1 MSTENLK
8 VTASFE
14 DKGLKSG
21 LNDARKEL
29 ASTAVAATKLDSSLK
44 GGAKG
49 TNQAANA
56 LTNLGRVAQD
66 APFGFIGIQ
75 NNLNPLLESFQRLK
89 AETGSTGS
97 ALKSLAGS
105 LIGPAGLGFALS
117 AASAL
122 FLAFGP
128 AIKDFINN
136 TTAAEKA
143 QKSLND
149 KLGESEASVAGNLAR
164 LSALVAI
171 AKDVSRSDNE
181 RKEALGALNKEYD
194 GFNGK
199 LTLANI
205 NTAEATRLINA
216 QTAAIV
222 RQAKIKGVED
232 LISKQTGE
240 NIKIQNQELDK
251 NLSLWEQVKIAIK
264 NQSNYSGA
272 SVDAVLKALKNREKS
287 LKEGEAAIT
296 SYSDVLKKLLSE
308 EAIDGTLFKEP
319 KVKNAKKQT
328 EKDVLTISE
337 VLAKLGKDLDFLNA
351 KEINLK
357 TDESKAKITSL
368 ENAIESLVKKI
379 GLSTKDPL
387 VLKLFA
393 QIQGLEKAALQKE
406 ILKITRSEQSKIV
419 VDVDIKPN
427 LKLAN
432 KSFAVQQLL
441 AEIDNVQRL
450 AAERLKG
457 FNDIIQNTLT
467 SGLTGVGESI
477 ANAITGDGSFGDIFK
492 GIFASLGAGVKALG
506 QELIKTYTLI
516 QLVKKIGF
524 KNPVAGIAAGI
535 ALVALGS
542 LLQASFAK
550 KNAFATG
557 VRGFEG
563 GTALVGERG
572 PELVQLPRGS
582 NVVPNAQTLAMR
594 GGGAIV
600 AEYTIRGTDLVT
612 ILKRTNEFNSRNY

>member
-143 QKSLND
+143 QKALND

-222 RQAKIKGVED
+222 RQAKIKGVEN
-232 LISKQTGE
+232 LISEQTAK
-240 NIKIQNQELDK
+240 NIKVQNQELSE
-251 NLSLWEQVKIAIK
+251 NLSLWDNIKIAIK
-264 NQSNYSGA
+264 NQSNLSGGQ
-272 SVDAVLKALKNREKS
+272 VDAVLKALKNREKT

-296 SYSDVLKKLLSE
+296 SYGDVLKKLLSE

-319 KVKNAKKQT
+319 KAKKQT
-328 EKDVLTISE
+328 VKDVLTISE
-337 VLAKLGKDLDFLNA
+337 VLAKLSKDLDFLNA

-357 TDESKAKITSL
+357 TDESKAKVTAL

-393 QIQGLEKAALQKE
+393 QIQGLERAALQKE
-406 ILKITRSEQSKIV
+406 ILKITRAEQSKIV

-427 LKLAN
+427 LKIAN
-432 KSFAVQQLL
+432 KSTAVQQLL
-441 AEIDNVQRL
+441 SEIDRVQKL

-467 SGLTGVGESI
+467 SGLSGIGESI
-477 ANAITGDGSFGDIFK
+477 AKAITGDGSFGDIFK
-492 GIFASLGAGVKALG
+492 GIFASLGSGLKELG
-506 QELIKTYTLI
+506 QYLIKTYGLI

-524 KNPVAGIAAGI
+524 KNPIAGIAAGLG
-535 ALVALGS
+535 LVVLGS
-542 LLQASFAK
+542 LIQSAVSK
-550 KNAFATG
+550 QKAFATG

-572 PELVQLPRGS
+572 PELVQLPKGS
-582 NVVPNAQTLAMR
+582 NVVPNAQTLAIR

-612 ILKRTNEFNSRNY
+612 ILKRTNEFNNRNY

>member
-8 VTASFE
+8 VVATADIS
-14 DKGLKSG
+14 GLKTG
-21 LNDARKEL
+21 MNDARKEL

-143 QKSLND
+143 QQALNE
-149 KLGESEASVAGNLAR
+149 KLAESEASVAGNLAR

-308 EAIDGTLFKEP
+308 DAIDGTLFKEKNVKP
-319 KVKNAKKQT
+319 ITPKSISVKPKKVKIET
-328 EKDVLTISE
+328 DKDTKLE
-337 VLAKLGKDLDFLNA
+337 FGLQALAKPEPI
-351 KEINLK
+351 EI
-357 TDESKAKITSL
+357 KI
-368 ENAIESLVKKI
+368 A
-379 GLSTKDPL
+379 P
-387 VLKLFA
+387 
-393 QIQGLEKAALQKE
+393 
-406 ILKITRSEQSKIV
+406 
-419 VDVDIKPN
+419 
-427 LKLAN
+427 KLAN

-477 ANAITGDGSFGDIFK
+477 AKAITGDGSFGDIFK
-492 GIFASLGAGVKALG
+492 GIFASLGSGLKELG
-506 QELIKTYTLI
+506 QYLIKTYGLI

-524 KNPVAGIAAGI
+524 KNPIAGIAAGFG
-535 ALVALGS
+535 LVILGS
-542 LLQASFAK
+542 LIQSAVSK
-550 KNAFATG
+550 QKAFATG

-612 ILKRTNEFNSRNY
+612 ILKRTNEFNNRNY

>member
-8 VTASFE
+8 VVATADIS
-14 DKGLKSG
+14 GLKTG
-21 LNDARKEL
+21 MNDARKEL

-143 QKSLND
+143 QQALND

-222 RQAKIKGVED
+222 RQAKIKGVEN
-232 LISKQTGE
+232 LISEQTAA
-240 NIKIQNQELDK
+240 NIKVQNKELSE
-251 NLSLWEQVKIAIK
+251 NLSLWDNIKIAIK
-264 NQSNYSGA
+264 NQSDLAGGQ
-272 SVDAVLKALKNREKS
+272 VDAVLKALKNREKT

-308 EAIDGTLFKEP
+308 DAIDGTLFKEKNVKPITP
-319 KVKNAKKQT
+319 KSISVKP
-328 EKDVLTISE
+328 
-337 VLAKLGKDLDFLNA
+337 
-351 KEINLK
+351 
-357 TDESKAKITSL
+357 
-368 ENAIESLVKKI
+368 KKI
-379 GLSTKDPL
+379 KVETDKNTKLEFGFQSLATSEP
-387 VLKLFA
+387 VEV
-393 QIQGLEKAALQKE
+393 QIA
-406 ILKITRSEQSKIV
+406 
-419 VDVDIKPN
+419 P
-427 LKLAN
+427 KLAN
-432 KSFAVQQLL
+432 KSFAVQQILT
-441 AEIDNVQRL
+441 EIDKVQK
-450 AAERLKG
+450 AAAAKLESFRDLFG
-457 FNDIIQNTLT
+457 GIA
-467 SGLTGVGESI
+467 ESI
-477 ANAITGDGSFGDIFK
+477 AVSFGDGLASALTGGGIGSFFDSIFK
-492 GIFASLGAGVKALG
+492 TVGAGLKQLGVYFIIASKLIQKIKASIVKAPQLG
-506 QELIKTYTLI
+506 LI
-516 QLVKKIGF
+516 
-524 KNPVAGIAAGI
+524 AGI
-535 ALVALGS
+535 ALVALGGIIS
-542 LLQASFAK
+542 AAANKKTGFAE
-550 KNAFATG
+550 G
-557 VRGFEG
+557 VRGLGQG
-563 GTALVGERG
+563 GFYDVGERG
-572 PELVQLPRGS
+572 RERVFLPRGS
-582 NVVPNAQTLAMR
+582 TVVPAAQTAAMSSRDNLVVDYKVINGKDLA
-594 GGGAIV
+594 I
-600 AEYTIRGTDLVT
+600 
-612 ILKRTNEFNSRNY
+612 ILKRTNEFNNRNY